1 MKNCHQFEELISGY
15 VEGEL
20 DHKSNL
26 LMEQHVRECQACS
39 RKVKNVEALCNNL
52 RELPELSVSPDFE
65 NILRAR
71 ISIENKQRRRLSESL
86 FFPWQVRVPVYG
98 ISFALILLA
107 FALVFPRVSNQK
119 SSVPQAATDLQWK
132 GGQVVQ
138 QNAASGSIT
147 VYPALD
153 REPAI
158 NIISQHPSKFLS
170 RNSEPTIASADSTN
184 LLAQNENLDELV
196 YQTSY

>member
-1 MKNCHQFEELISGY
+1 MKNCHQFEELISDY

-20 DHKSNL
+20 DYKSNL
-26 LMEQHVRECQACS
+26 LMEQHIRECQACS
-39 RKVKNVEALCNNL
+39 IKIKNIEALCNNI

-71 ISIENKQRRRLSESL
+71 ISIENKRRRRLSESL
-86 FFPWQVRVPVYG
+86 FFPWQVRIPVYG

-107 FALVFPRVSNQK
+107 FVLVFTRGSNQN
-119 SSVPQAATDLQWK
+119 SSLPQAATNLQWK

-138 QNAASGSIT
+138 QSASSGSIT
-147 VYPALD
+147 VYAALE

-158 NIISQHPSKFLS
+158 NITSQHPSKFLI
-170 RNSEPTIASADSTN
+170 RNSEPTIFSTDSTH
-184 LLAQNENLDELV
+184 LLAQNENLDKLV